1 MDFKRSHRPI
11 QEINLTALI
20 DIVFHILVFVM
31 FTTTF
36 VVSESIELSLPS
48 AQTKNPTTGAATNAG
63 KVMRILITQDGMLNV
78 DHQPM
83 NNDGLNSLLVSRLA
97 VNPDEKIA
105 IFTTPGVTVQQLVSV
120 MDTVYLT
127 GGRNV
132 QVDKAL

>member
-132 QVDKAL
+132 QVDKAS